1 MNSSGAPARGRLVDD
16 RLSITYPSSGPL
28 QGDKENRKMR
38 VRREAMQGEGGRGKN
53 DREEKRKE
61 RVGW

>member
-1 MNSSGAPARGRLVDD
+1 MDD